1 MDAGLPNITGNVTGY
16 WNIFG
21 NASYCFTGTNTT
33 QRDYTVN
40 GSELSIS
47 PSYNL
52 ITLDASRSS
61 NIYGNSVSVQPRSL
75 YITYVIK
82 Y

>member
-1 MDAGLPNITGNVTGY
+1 MSPGLPNITGNVTGY

-21 NASYCFTGTNTT
+21 NVSGSFNGVNTT
-33 QRDYTVN
+33 QRDYTIN